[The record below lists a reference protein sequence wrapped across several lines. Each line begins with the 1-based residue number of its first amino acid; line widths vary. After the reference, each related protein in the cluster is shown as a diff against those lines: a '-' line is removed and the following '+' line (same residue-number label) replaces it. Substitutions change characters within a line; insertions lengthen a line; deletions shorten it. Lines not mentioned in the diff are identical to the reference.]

1 MVPFKY
7 EIAGKRVFVAGHKG
21 MAGSAIVR
29 RLAQENCTLLTV
41 ERKDLDLSKEE
52 QTFRWFEK
60 EHPDVVVHAA
70 GRVGG
75 IQANNSYPV
84 DFLCDNLSVGLN
96 VIRASHAIKVD
107 RLLFLG
113 SSCIYPKFAKQPIH
127 EDELLTGALEPT
139 NQWYAI
145 AKIAGVKM
153 CEAYRRQYGD
163 DFISAMPTNLYGPSD
178 NYHPDHG
185 HVPAALLR
193 RFHEAKIA
201 NAPSVTV
208 WGTGAPL
215 REFLSVNDLADACIF
230 LLRHYSQDQT
240 INVGTGHEVSIG
252 VLAKTI
258 AQIVGYRGS
267 LDFDTTK
274 PDGSPRK
281 LLDCSRIRTIGWQ
294 PQTSLASGLAEAYQD
309 LLQGGGRHSTIAN
322 AAVA

>member
-281 LLDCSRIRTIGWQ
+281 LLDCSRIRTMGWR

-309 LLQGGGRHSTIAN
+309 FLQGGGRHSTIAN